1 MMCTLLSVPVM
12 ESGTLTLSLL
22 WTVPSLTMKVSFN
35 MQNSVCLNK
44 LYSYSVGSKSVNNM
58 FLVSIV
64 YSCVSHHELGKANH
78 YTLMHT
84 SSSLYA
90 GDGTSL
96 ESYRA
101 GIIALSLIVIIQTAL
116 LVVLLVKIFLAKRSN
131 THTYNH

>member
-1 MMCTLLSVPVM
+1 MMCILLSVPVM
-12 ESGTLTLSLL
+12 ESGTPTLSLL

-35 MQNSVCLNK
+35 TQNSVCLN
-44 LYSYSVGSKSVNNM
+44 KSVNNM

-78 YTLMHT
+78 NTLMHT

-90 GDGTSL
+90 GDETCGTRL
-96 ESYRA
+96 QSYRA

-116 LVVLLVKIFLAKRSN
+116 LVVLLVKILFLAKRSK